1 MIQWLMF
8 FLESPIVFATL
19 EMDEKYIILQA
30 MHVRVRTI
38 HCWSS
43 ILGSASFDPDCK
55 AFMRQLKDYLEETS
69 ILKKKAVCVLVGDTD
84 KNVKGMVTFTQD
96 SLSTPV
102 KIVGQISGLS
112 SGGHGFHVHELGDL
126 TNGCATAGPHF
137 NPTNKSHGGPND
149 STRHVGDLG
158 NVNAG
163 ADGVAQIEFTDNVV
177 ALNGPYSI
185 VGRTLGVH
193 KLEDDFGCGSGEK
206 QQESKITGNAGP
218 CLACGVIGI
227 ISGLNNYQILKEM
240 HDGLR
245 SNRTWSI
252 VVGGAGVEPVF
263 KAFLNQ
269 VKDYFTESSTQQKAV
284 CVLVGDTDHNV
295 TGRVTFTQNN
305 PSTPVTIVGQISGLS
320 SGGHGFH
327 IHELGDLSNGRAT
340 AGPHF
345 NPTNKSHGG
354 HVGDRRHIGDLG
366 NVTPGSDGVAKIN
379 FSGHGI
385 SLSGTNNIV
394 GRTLA
399 VTAEKDDLGHWLRA
413 QDAEQSKVTGNSG
426 PCLACGVIGIGAP

>member
-1 MIQWLMF
+1 MN
-8 FLESPIVFATL
+8 
-19 EMDEKYIILQA
+19 ILVQE
-30 MHVRVRTI
+30 R
-38 HCWSS
+38 CQ
-43 ILGSASFDPDCK
+43 K
-55 AFMRQLKDYLEETS
+55 
-69 ILKKKAVCVLVGDTD
+69 
-84 KNVKGMVTFTQD
+84 MVTRFFTGPEKMKRNG
-96 SLSTPV
+96 LCFLIWPAV
-102 KIVGQISGLS
+102 IS
-112 SGGHGFHVHELGDL
+112 
-126 TNGCATAGPHF
+126 PHQQRRRR
-137 NPTNKSHGGPND
+137 D

-218 CLACGVIGI
+218 CLACG
-227 ISGLNNYQILKEM
+227 NYQILKEM
-240 HDGLR
+240 HDRLLNTNQHWR
-245 SNRTWSI
+245 F
-252 VVGGAGVEPVF
+252 VVGAAGIEPLF
-263 KAFLNQ
+263 KTFLNQ
-269 VKDYFTESSTQQKAV
+269 VKDYFTEASAQQKAV
-284 CVLVGDTDHNV
+284 CMLVGDTDKNV
-295 TGRVTFTQNN
+295 KGMVTFTQDSL
-305 PSTPVTIVGQISGLS
+305 STPVTIVGQISGLS
-320 SGGHGFH
+320 SGGH
-327 IHELGDLSNGRAT
+327 ELGDLTNGCAT
-340 AGPHF
+340 AGTHF

-366 NVTPGSDGVAKIN
+366 NVTPGSDGVARIN